1 VFHVVSQPPS
11 GGFSSAL
18 NRLLPVASQP
28 SDTLHRRNALRLFT
42 GAAALSMFGA
52 CTTTPIEP
60 HTAEGWHDVPLPG
73 KRRTAY
79 RWELMPEG
87 RVLVAQADSSA
98 SMYRKRLTR
107 PADTLRDVEFSWMV
121 QALPEG
127 GDVSDANA
135 CDAAAR
141 VLFAFG
147 GDHARLSSRN
157 QLLFELARTL
167 TGEAPPFATLAYV
180 WDTSA
185 PVGRVVTHP
194 RSDRVRKIVVE
205 SGPGGLRQWKRY
217 RRTVGA
223 DYRLAFGEAPGPL
236 LAVAV
241 MTDGDNTRSHLTTRY
256 RDISLP

>member
-1 VFHVVSQPPS
+1 MTPTFCSRRQAMAVLASTLSAAMFGGCTTPPAAPPS
-11 GGFSSAL
+11 
-18 NRLLPVASQP
+18 VE
-28 SDTLHRRNALRLFT
+28 D
-42 GAAALSMFGA
+42 
-52 CTTTPIEP
+52 
-60 HTAEGWHDVPLPG
+60 WHDVPLPG

-79 RWELMPEG
+79 QWELTPAG
-87 RVLVAQADSSA
+87 RELVARADGSA
-98 SMYRKRLTR
+98 SMYRKRLAR
-107 PADTLRDVEFSWMV
+107 PADTLRDVEFSWLV

-135 CDAAAR
+135 SDAAAR

-147 GDHARLSSRN
+147 GDHTRLSARN
-157 QLLFELARTL
+157 RLSFELAHTL

-180 WDTSA
+180 WDTMA

-217 RRTVGA
+217 RRALAA

-241 MTDGDNTRSHLTTRY
+241 MTDGDNTRSQLTTRY
-256 RDISLP
+256 RDISLR

>member
-1 VFHVVSQPPS
+1 MT
-11 GGFSSAL
+11 
-18 NRLLPVASQP
+18 LLAGAVTASMM
-28 SDTLHRRNALRLFT
+28 S
-42 GAAALSMFGA
+42 A
-52 CTTTPIEP
+52 CTTLPSEP
-60 HTAEGWHDVPLPG
+60 SAADDWHDVPLPG

-79 RWELMPEG
+79 RWEPMPQG
-87 RVLVAQADSSA
+87 RELLAQADGSA
-98 SMYRKRLTR
+98 SMFRKRLHK
-107 PADTLRDVEFSWMV
+107 PADALRDVEFSWWV

-135 CDAAAR
+135 SDAAAS

-147 GDHARLSSRN
+147 GDHARLSARN
-157 QLLFELARTL
+157 QLSFELARTL

-180 WDTSA
+180 WDTMA

-217 RRTVGA
+217 RRTLAA
-223 DYRLAFGEAPGPL
+223 DYRLAFGEAPGPV

-241 MTDGDNTRSHLTTRY
+241 MTDGDNTRSQLTTRY
-256 RDISLP
+256 RDISLR